1 MKRRQFVQLG
11 AATPFL
17 STLSLQEVPMKT
29 VKNKAIRL
37 DLHTCMPL
45 RENDETFLPQLIRHQ
60 EAGFDAVCINVG
72 FDALDWEKSP
82 ILLANYRNF
91 VLKNAD
97 KFQLISS
104 YADFALAKKQGKLGV
119 FFDIEGGKALNDHIG
134 MVEVYQQLGV
144 RWMLLVYN
152 NTNTLG
158 GGCMDEVDPGLT
170 VFGKQVIS
178 KMAEV
183 GIILCCTHCGYKT
196 AAQAIDLN
204 PNPSIFSHSNPR
216 ALHDH
221 PRNIPDELMQRCAD
235 KGGVVGINGIGIFLG
250 DNVANPEIIV
260 KHIDYAVQKIGIEHV
275 GLGLDYVFDKQELD
289 DFLEQR
295 PDIFPPD
302 KFSKGINMVTPE
314 MLPEISN
321 LLARKGYKS
330 SDLDLVFGE
339 NWLRVMKRVWK

>member
-1 MKRRQFVQLG
+1 MKRRQFIQLG

-17 STLSLQEVPMKT
+17 GGLSLQKANVNAA
-29 VKNKAIRL
+29 KNKAIRL

-45 RENDETFLPQLIRHQ
+45 RENDETFLPQLIRHK

-72 FDALDWEKSP
+72 FDALNWEKSVA
-82 ILLANYRNF
+82 LLANYHNF
-91 VLKNAD
+91 IQKNSD
-97 KFQLISS
+97 KFK
-104 YADFALAKKQGKLGV
+104 YTDFALAKKQGKLGV
-119 FFDIEGGKALNDHIG
+119 FFDIEGGKALNEHIG
-134 MVEVYQQLGV
+134 MIDLYHQLGV

-158 GGCMDEVDPGLT
+158 GGCMDQTDPGLT
-170 VFGKQVIS
+170 TFGKQVIA
-178 KMAEV
+178 KMADV
-183 GIILCCTHCGYKT
+183 GIMLCCTHCGYKT
-196 AAQAIDLN
+196 AAEAIDLN

-221 PRNIPDELMQRCAD
+221 PRNIPDDLMKRCAD

-250 DNVANPEIIV
+250 DNVATSEIIV

-289 DFLEQR
+289 DFLAQR
-295 PDIFPPD
+295 PDVFPPD
-302 KFSKGINMVTPE
+302 KFPKGINMITPE

-321 LLARKGYKS
+321 LLSKKGYKT

-339 NWLRVMKRVWK
+339 NWLRVMKKVWK

>member
-1 MKRRQFVQLG
+1 MKRRRFVQLG

-17 STLSLQEVPMKT
+17 GSLSLRETSMNPA
-29 VKNKAIRL
+29 KNKAIRL

-45 RENDETFLPQLIRHQ
+45 RETDEAFLPQLDRHK
-60 EAGFDAVCINVG
+60 ASGFDAVCINVG
-72 FDALDWEKSP
+72 FDALTWEKSVA
-82 ILLANYRNF
+82 LLANYRNF
-91 VLKNAD
+91 ILKNAD
-97 KFQLISS
+97 KYALINK
-104 YADFALAKKQGKLGV
+104 YEDFANAKKQGKLGV
-119 FFDIEGGKALNDHIG
+119 FFDLEGGKALNEQLG
-134 MVEVYQQLGV
+134 MVEIYQRLGV

-152 NTNTLG
+152 NTNSLG

-170 VFGKQVIS
+170 AFGKQVIA

-196 AAQAIDLN
+196 AAEALDLN

-216 ALHDH
+216 AVHDH
-221 PRNIPDELMQRCAD
+221 PRNIPDDLMKRCAD

-250 DNVANPEIIV
+250 ENVANPQIIV

-289 DFLEQR
+289 DFLAQR

-302 KFSKGINMVTPE
+302 KFPKGINMVTPE

-321 LLARKGYKS
+321 LLSKKGYKS

-339 NWLRVMKRVWK
+339 NWLRVMKKVWK